1 MKLLGT
7 STSKCSFYPEAAGIS
22 GASSPRDEELT
33 AGLPSVAT
41 VKNSPLIKER
51 AYESL
56 WKRLFPWATYPPGW
70 HERPIIC
77 YSSRTVSNA
86 YPLSWTA
93 CWLPS
98 ISTPAPMKSNLFRD
112 PSSLHSLLAHHLL
125 STYQL

>member
-51 AYESL
+51 AHESL
-56 WKRLFPWATYPPGW
+56 WKRLFPWATYPPLLVG
-70 HERPIIC
+70 
-77 YSSRTVSNA
+77 
-86 YPLSWTA
+86 
-93 CWLPS
+93 
-98 ISTPAPMKSNLFRD
+98 MRD
-112 PSSLHSLLAHHLL
+112 PSSVTPLGLYQLHTLYLGQPVGSLPLAHLL
-125 STYQL
+125 R